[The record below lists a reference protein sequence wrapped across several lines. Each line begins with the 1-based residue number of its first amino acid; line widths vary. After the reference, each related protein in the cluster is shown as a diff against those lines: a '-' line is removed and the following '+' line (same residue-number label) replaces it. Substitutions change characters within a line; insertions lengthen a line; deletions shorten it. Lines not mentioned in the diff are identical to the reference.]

1 VEKMA
6 HVLQEVVILQGVRGE
21 SEKFFF
27 NGLQL
32 NKSCNLS
39 KARSVFLVLEC
50 KDISRGRCPYKLY
63 VRRCPASPVHIIK
76 FPANSNSI
84 FNLNY
89 KIPCNYMNNNT
100 IFLLIITQDISIYEE
115 VGDHI
120 HRVEP
125 IDIQPIVF
133 RTQLNRAVEEQ
144 QQVSLETLYNE
155 IRAQLRYLPNLHI
168 IT

>member
-1 VEKMA
+1 MA

-100 IFLLIITQDISIYEE
+100 IFLLIIL
-115 VGDHI
+115 
-120 HRVEP
+120 HRTFQSTRRLE
-125 IDIQPIVF
+125 ITF
-133 RTQLNRAVEEQ
+133 TGWSQLIFSPSCSGLSSTGQWRSNSKCHWKLCTTKSVH
-144 QQVSLETLYNE
+144 S
-155 IRAQLRYLPNLHI
+155 
-168 IT
+168 